1 LVPDSDDVDFD
12 TYYIKIHYNFNMTV
26 DLVQESDTDDDDDM
40 YNLAELVEE
49 YKDMIE
55 LENENEV

>member
-1 LVPDSDDVDFD
+1 
-12 TYYIKIHYNFNMTV
+12 MTV